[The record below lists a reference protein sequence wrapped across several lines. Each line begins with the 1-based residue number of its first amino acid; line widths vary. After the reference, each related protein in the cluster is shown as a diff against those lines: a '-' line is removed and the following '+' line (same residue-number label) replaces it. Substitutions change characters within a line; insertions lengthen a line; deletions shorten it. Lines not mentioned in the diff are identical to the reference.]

1 MIINKTAEKKDQVFI
16 QKITL
21 VGVKKVKTI
30 LKLIGDKGG
39 NMVITT
45 LDLFNTMT
53 DKDFIYLH
61 DLGKL
66 KHLCLQLSLDLELSK
81 NKKISDA

>member
-45 LDLFNTMT
+45 VDLFNTMT

-66 KHLCLQLSLDLELSK
+66 KHLYLQLSLDLELSK